1 MVLGLGFLP
10 MRAEDETTDDRG
22 GGRERF
28 ALRSSN
34 ILFAGMMLIYV
45 DQPLSSKA
53 FAAAGQWEGSSVRL
67 WFWCVIALSFCSV
80 SR

>member
-1 MVLGLGFLP
+1 MALGLGFLP
-10 MRAEDETTDDRG
+10 MRAADETTDDRG
-22 GGRERF
+22 GEPERF

-34 ILFAGMMLIYV
+34 ILFARTMKGYV

-67 WFWCVIALSFCSV
+67 WFRYVIALSFCSV